1 MIEVPEDLKNII
13 QQAQRVVQMP
23 LDGID
28 PYSPMFRAIVGLTMA
43 LGEAGLVPKQEKPGV
58 DPA

>member
-28 PYSPMFRAIVGLTMA
+28 PYSPMFRAITLPFPNMA
-43 LGEAGLVPKQEKPGV
+43 LQ
-58 DPA
+58 

>member
-23 LDGID
+23 LDGINT
-28 PYSPMFRAIVGLTMA
+28 PMFRAILSLSIA
-43 LGEAGLVPKQEKPGV
+43 LDKAGLAPEEN
-58 DPA
+58 PA